1 MFKEHHKFLRFRW
14 KGVKY
19 QYVCLPFGLSSSP
32 RIFTKILKPLVAR
45 LRPMGIRLIIY
56 LDDILI
62 MVASREEA
70 VRHLRIVADLLM

>member
-1 MFKEHHKFLRFRW
+1 
-14 KGVKY
+14 
-19 QYVCLPFGLSSSP
+19 
-32 RIFTKILKPLVAR
+32 
-45 LRPMGIRLIIY
+45 MGIRLIIY